1 MTTFHKSQICPF
13 AKKCKFFKK
22 RNCYKIHS
30 CHFYPNCTNTSC
42 LFDHVF
48 VKRKI
53 TAIESTR
60 TIPIKGLNEDME
72 FLNAPK
78 KFKYFTTLSADAPLF
93 IPKFNTQI
101 HTNDNFEQ
109 DYKNFNEEFVE
120 NDYDKYDDQYY
131 DQYYDQYD
139 YYDEYYDDEYDDE
152 YDDDYDDNS
161 HILYD
166 GTYFVYR
173 TEQFLS
179 YDAAN
184 NAKRLEEQE
193 FEEIS
198 TMIKSSI
205 NLSTLE
211 C

>member
-13 AKKCKFFKK
+13 AKNCKFFKK
-22 RNCYKIHS
+22 RNCDKIHP

-42 LFDHVF
+42 LFDHGF

-72 FLNAPK
+72 FFNAPK
-78 KFKYFTTLSADAPLF
+78 KFKYLTGLSADAPLF

-120 NDYDKYDDQYY
+120 NDYDKYDDKY
-131 DQYYDQYD
+131 DDQYD

-166 GTYFVYR
+166 GIYFVYK

-205 NLSTLE
+205 NLLTVE